1 MRPPRRSVAP
11 ASRRK
16 VPLRSRLTVRREPPA
31 PLARRDR
38 LSEALR
44 TSREAVSDLERQL
57 DLLLAKLRSAELPRA
72 DDVDRLR
79 RTATRAG
86 TAVAR
91 LR

>member
-1 MRPPRRSVAP
+1 MRPKRRPVAP

-16 VPLRSRLTVRREPPA
+16 VPLRSRITLRRSTSA
-31 PLARRDR
+31 PLTRRDN
-38 LSEALR
+38 LTEALR

-57 DLLLAKLRSAELPRA
+57 DSLLAKLRSTEPPRA

-79 RTATRAG
+79 RTATRASA
-86 TAVAR
+86 AVSR

>member
-1 MRPPRRSVAP
+1 MRRPPI
-11 ASRRK
+11 
-16 VPLRSRLTVRREPPA
+16 A

-44 TSREAVSDLERQL
+44 TSREAVTDMEKQL
-57 DLLLAKLRSAELPRA
+57 DALLAKLRSAELPRA

-79 RTATRAG
+79 RSATRAG
-86 TAVAR
+86 TAVGK

>member
-1 MRPPRRSVAP
+1 MRPKRRSVAS

-16 VPLRSRLTVRREPPA
+16 VPLRSRLTVRRPPSA

-57 DLLLAKLRSAELPRA
+57 DSLLAKLRGAELPRA
-72 DDVDRLR
+72 DDVERLR
-79 RTATRAG
+79 RTATHAG
-86 TAVAR
+86 TAVGR